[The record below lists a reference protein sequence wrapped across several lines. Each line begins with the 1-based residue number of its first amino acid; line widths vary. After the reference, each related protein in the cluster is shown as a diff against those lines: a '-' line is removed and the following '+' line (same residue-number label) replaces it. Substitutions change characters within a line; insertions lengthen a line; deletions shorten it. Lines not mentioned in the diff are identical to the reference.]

1 MHSQLAAL
9 SQTVRT
15 AVDARLQ
22 KALMHSAGADA
33 QLREAMSYSL
43 TNGGKRVRPLLVYAS
58 AQAVSQQPPAG
69 LENIAAALEAI
80 HAYSL
85 VHDDLPAMDD
95 DALRRGQPTTHIAF
109 DEATAIL
116 AGDALQTLAFELLAD
131 CPLPAALAVE
141 LVRELAQASG
151 ARGMVLGQAI
161 DLAAVNRQLTLA
173 QLENMHNHKTGALIL
188 AAVRMGALAAGADSQ
203 ALAALTD
210 YARAIG
216 LAFQVQDDIL
226 DVTSDTE
233 TLGKQQGADHLH
245 NKPTYVSLLGL
256 EAAQAKAAQ
265 LHAQALA
272 ALSNFDSGADS
283 LRQLA
288 DYIVQRRA

>member
-1 MHSQLAAL
+1 MHSQLATL

-22 KALMHSAGADA
+22 AALAHSAGPDA

-43 TNGGKRVRPLLVYAS
+43 TNGGKRVRPLLVYAG
-58 AQAVSQQPPAG
+58 AQAVCDQPPPG
-69 LENIAAALEAI
+69 LDSIAAALEAI

-109 DEATAIL
+109 NEATAIL

-131 CPLPAALAVE
+131 SPLPAALALA

-161 DLAAVNRQLTLA
+161 DLAAVNQQLSLA
-173 QLENMHNHKTGALIL
+173 QLEAMHNYKTGALIQ
-188 AAVRMGALAAGADSQ
+188 AAVRMGALAAGADDK

-210 YARAIG
+210 YAQAVG

-256 EAAQAKAAQ
+256 EAAQTKAAE
-265 LHAQALA
+265 LHAKALA
-272 ALSNFDSGADS
+272 ALSGFNSGADA

-288 DYIVQRRA
+288 DYIVQRRT